1 MTTDPIPRMPVEN
14 PFAANI
20 AALKSL
26 FPAAVA
32 DDRIDFDILRQLLG
46 DAVEEGDERYGLHW
60 NGKRAARAF
69 ALTPATGTLRPDRDD
84 GPDWDTTRNMVIEGD
99 NLEVLKLLRRAYAGR
114 VKLIYIDPPYNT
126 GNDFVYPDDY
136 RDTLG
141 SYARLTG
148 QRDGDGMALTS
159 NGEGGGRF
167 HTNWLNMMYPRLL
180 LARDMLRDDG
190 VILISIDDNELANL
204 RLLMD
209 EVFGAGNFVAVLVWE
224 KTRKNDARLVSRGH
238 DYIVAFARSRDTL
251 HRQDI
256 RWREAK
262 PGAAEV
268 QQEYR
273 RLRTMFGDDDRAIER
288 ELARFYAGL
297 HKTHPAK
304 GLSRYKRVDR
314 RGVWRDDNMS
324 WPGGGGP
331 SYDVLHPVT
340 GLACAVPE
348 GGWRYGSPDRM
359 QEMIAAG
366 RVEFRADHH
375 EPPIRKTYL
384 VSTSDTADPDDS
396 DTAGQVA
403 GSYFYRSAIQATNLM
418 NDLFDGQQV
427 FDSPKDIDVLSR
439 WIAYAGGGSSDAIIL
454 DFFAGSGTTG
464 HAVMAL
470 NAADGGSRRYVLVQL
485 PEPLGPDTPSQRT
498 AAALCDR
505 LGKPRTIAE
514 LTKERLRRAGAKLR
528 AAHPDTA
535 IDTGFRVYRLAPSN
549 LKPWDPAPADL
560 VAAVE
565 AAVDNILPGRSE
577 DDLLVELMLRTGV
590 DPVTPVATRIIAGVA
605 VHAVDGGVLIACMA
619 AIGANAEGLGEGIA
633 AWHAELAPPRAT
645 AFHFRDSGFADAA
658 AKANLAA
665 ILRQRVG
672 TAGIARLSAL

>member
-1 MTTDPIPRMPVEN
+1 MTTDPIPRMPVED
-14 PFAANI
+14 PFAADI
-20 AALKSL
+20 AALASI

-32 DDRIDFDILRQLLG
+32 DGRIRFDVLRQLLG
-46 DAVEEGDERYGLHW
+46 GAVEDGDERYGLHW

-148 QRDGDGMALTS
+148 QRDEGGMALTS

-180 LARDMLRDDG
+180 LSKALLRDDG
-190 VILISIDDNELANL
+190 FFAVSIDDTEGASL
-204 RLLMD
+204 RSILD
-209 EVFGAGNFVAVLVWE
+209 EIFGEDCFLGTITWE
-224 KTRKNDARLVSRGH
+224 KRTKSQNTETAKYMLQQKTETILFYSATVRKPEFALISKGRKAYPDHDDIGEFRRYRMEEMSAFGKRGRQSLIYPILGVSPRAGKQWQVGRDFIDGYLDRDDVELVAGWPTIKIRPGDEDEESFQPFWSHFFDKEAYGTAESGKMELGDVLGTRDHGFETV
-238 DYIVAFARSRDTL
+238 
-251 HRQDI
+251 
-256 RWREAK
+256 K
-262 PGAAEV
+262 PTALLRKLMFHAQERFGLEV
-268 QQEYR
+268 
-273 RLRTMFGDDDRAIER
+273 GDDDI
-288 ELARFYAGL
+288 
-297 HKTHPAK
+297 
-304 GLSRYKRVDR
+304 
-314 RGVWRDDNMS
+314 
-324 WPGGGGP
+324 
-331 SYDVLHPVT
+331 VLD
-340 GLACAVPE
+340 
-348 GGWRYGSPDRM
+348 Y
-359 QEMIAAG
+359 
-366 RVEFRADHH
+366 
-375 EPPIRKTYL
+375 
-384 VSTSDTADPDDS
+384 
-396 DTAGQVA
+396 
-403 GSYFYRSAIQATNLM
+403 
-418 NDLFDGQQV
+418 
-427 FDSPKDIDVLSR
+427 
-439 WIAYAGGGSSDAIIL
+439 
-454 DFFAGSGTTG
+454 FAGSGTTG
-464 HAVMAL
+464 DAVMQQNL
-470 NAADGGSRRYVLVQL
+470 ADGGRRRFILVQL
-485 PEPLGPDTPSQRT
+485 PEPLSLTDKNQVAT
-498 AAALCDR
+498 AKFCDR

-590 DPVTPVATRIIAGVA
+590 DPATPVETRIIAGVA

>member
-20 AALKSL
+20 AALASI
-26 FPAAVA
+26 FPAAVG
-32 DDRIDFDILRQLLG
+32 DGRIHFDILRQLLG
-46 DAVEEGDERYGLHW
+46 DAVEDGDERYGLHW

-69 ALTPATGTLRPDRDD
+69 ALTPATGTLRPDRAD
-84 GPDWDTTRNMVIEGD
+84 GPDWDTTRNMVVEGD

-190 VILISIDDNELANL
+190 VIFVSCDDHEESNVVALCNEV
-204 RLLMD
+204 MG
-209 EVFGAGNFVAVLVWE
+209 EHNFVARFVVQTNPRGRSLDRFVA
-224 KTRKNDARLVSRGH
+224 KTFEYLICYARDVTSPAIRPIPKDDAAL
-238 DYIVAFARSRDTL
+238 
-251 HRQDI
+251 
-256 RWREAK
+256 
-262 PGAAEV
+262 AE
-268 QQEYR
+268 YS
-273 RLRTMFGDDDRAIER
+273 L
-288 ELARFYAGL
+288 
-297 HKTHPAK
+297 
-304 GLSRYKRVDR
+304 
-314 RGVWRDDNMS
+314 RDD
-324 WPGGGGP
+324 GGDYRLLELRNRNPVFNRANRPNLYFPLHTSPDGGAVSLQP
-331 SYDVLHPVT
+331 SPEHPV
-340 GLACAVPE
+340 AVLPLNSE
-348 GGWRYGSPDRM
+348 GVEGCWTWGR
-359 QEMIAAG
+359 E
-366 RVEFRADHH
+366 RVERDNALLVARRASTGAWRVFRKDYVPADGATTKEKSLWVDSNLNH
-375 EPPIRKTYL
+375 ENGKEEVRDLFGESPFDFPKSRHLIQRILRLGTG
-384 VSTSDTADPDDS
+384 PDD
-396 DTAGQVA
+396 
-403 GSYFYRSAIQATNLM
+403 
-418 NDLFDGQQV
+418 
-427 FDSPKDIDVLSR
+427 
-439 WIAYAGGGSSDAIIL
+439 IIL

-485 PEPLGPDTPSQRT
+485 PEPLDPATPSQRT

-565 AAVDNILPGRSE
+565 AAADNILPGRSE

-590 DPVTPVATRIIAGVA
+590 DPVTPVETRTIAGVA

-619 AIGANAEGLGEGIA
+619 AIGANAEDLGEGIA

-665 ILRQRVG
+665 ILRQRLG
-672 TAGIARLSAL
+672 AAGIARLSAL